1 MKSLRRV
8 CVFCG
13 SRPGK
18 QPIYVEQARA
28 LGEALATARIGLVYG
43 GASVGLM
50 GAMADAALAAGGE
63 VIGIIP
69 ERLKTREI
77 AHERLTELRVVA
89 SMHERK
95 LTMEQLSDAAIALP
109 GGFGTFEEFFELV
122 TWSQLGLVRKP
133 LGLLN
138 TAGYYEGLLVQVRT
152 AIAEGFV
159 PESHAE
165 LFIAAPDV
173 ASLISALREFQPPAA
188 ERKWIGR
195 DQT

>member
-1 MKSLRRV
+1 MNPVRRI

-13 SRPGK
+13 SRSGNRS
-18 QPIYVEQARA
+18 IYLEQARA
-28 LGEALATARIGLVYG
+28 LGEALATAKIGLVYG

-50 GAMADAALAAGGE
+50 GAMANAALAAGGE
-63 VIGIIP
+63 VIGVIP
-69 ERLKTREI
+69 ERLKTREV
-77 AHERLTELRVVA
+77 AHDSLTELRVVT

-95 LTMEQLSDAAIALP
+95 LTMEQLSDAAAALP

-138 TAGYYEGLLVQVRT
+138 TVGYYDGFLDQVRT
-152 AIAEGFV
+152 AIAEGFI

-165 LFIAAPDV
+165 LFIAAPDA
-173 ASLISALREFQPPAA
+173 ASLIRRLLEFRLPVA